1 MSTTPPSWLGDVPG
15 NLHSEDENFGADFEW
30 PTDAPLQSVVADG
43 QIDLDGAVDRNG
55 QEEAF
60 ECLEYVIT
68 FYHDC
73 LLRLHNFF
81 SAAAEYR
88 NSRALRVPVLTV
100 DRSDPSGPGTWELQ
114 DVDHVLRSEA
124 HAIKGTASNLGLK
137 KLWKVG
143 RACELPC
150 KSLSATSGEKP
161 SAEER
166 RALLDKYCSHH
177 NLVVLFLQFRAL
189 VAYAVDTGSLEAALG
204 QSIADACGE
213 MGDEGD
219 GSDETGRAFYDLYR
233 EISLQAFDSLISQ
246 HVPLYNPFAN
256 GGSGSEVYSPHPPSS
271 HPLAG
276 ALSGSAP
283 APEDT
288 APLEAA
294 AASSGAAAAAQ
305 ESYSSRSAGSSKVV
319 AVHPE
324 SAVAVAVDSSAAPVG
339 KSKAE
344 PIDEVQQ
351 PQSGGGCCIVM

>member
-1 MSTTPPSWLGDVPG
+1 MATAPPAWLGDLPAD
-15 NLHSEDENFGADFEW
+15 LQSEDANFGAEFEW
-30 PTDAPLQSVVADG
+30 PTDAPLQGIVADG
-43 QIDLDGAVDRNG
+43 QIDEGGAVDRNG

-100 DRSDPSGPGTWELQ
+100 DRADPSGPGTWALQ
-114 DVDHVLRSEA
+114 DVDYVLRSEA

-150 KSLSATSGEKP
+150 KSLSSTSGEKP
-161 SAEER
+161 TPTER
-166 RALLDKYCSHH
+166 RALLDQFCSHH
-177 NLVVLFLQFRAL
+177 NLLVLFLQFRAL
-189 VAYAVDTGSLEAALG
+189 VAYAVDVTALESALG

-219 GSDETGRAFYDLYR
+219 GSDETGRSFYELYR
-233 EISLQAFDSLISQ
+233 EISLQAFDCIISQ
-246 HVPLYNPFAN
+246 HVPLHNPFAN
-256 GGSGSEVYSPHPPSS
+256 GDKGAEVFSPHPASA

-276 ALSGSAP
+276 ALSGTAP

-288 APLEAA
+288 APVHK
-294 AASSGAAAAAQ
+294 ASSGAAAQ
-305 ESYSSRSAGSSKVV
+305 ESSSSRSASSSSKPV
-319 AVHPE
+319 AVHPV
-324 SAVAVAVDSSAAPVG
+324 SAVQVDSTAPVA
-339 KSKAE
+339 KAKAE
-344 PIDEVQQ
+344 PIEEVQQ
-351 PQSGGGCCIVM
+351 PESGGGCCIVM